1 MVLHFPTVNIL
12 LCVFRSF
19 IDGLPDKGEKV
30 KKFRFQIESELNNR
44 CNADRLCRDMVSL
57 NIGKDQLDT
66 LEWTGK
72 HDVPFM
78 QTSSQP
84 DVDDQNVF
92 KMLIS
97 HSGINQDKIIIKY
110 KPLSILFY

>member
-1 MVLHFPTVNIL
+1 M
-12 LCVFRSF
+12 
-19 IDGLPDKGEKV
+19 
-30 KKFRFQIESELNNR
+30 
-44 CNADRLCRDMVSL
+44 ASL

-72 HDVPFM
+72 HVPFM

-84 DVDDQNVF
+84 NVDDQSVL

-97 HSGINQDKIIIKY
+97 HSGINQDKIIIK
-110 KPLSILFY
+110 

>member
-1 MVLHFPTVNIL
+1 M
-12 LCVFRSF
+12 
-19 IDGLPDKGEKV
+19 
-30 KKFRFQIESELNNR
+30 
-44 CNADRLCRDMVSL
+44 AAL

-72 HDVPFM
+72 HVPFM
-78 QTSSQP
+78 QPRSQLV
-84 DVDDQNVF
+84 DVVDRNVL

-110 KPLSILFY
+110 KIYKILSISLELY